1 MIRRRGEGVPAS
13 AAETSAGRQV
23 GVQIDGVCKVYETRG
38 EPIVAL
44 EDCSLE
50 LGPGEFV
57 SVVGPSGCGKST
69 LMLMVAGLIR
79 ASQGSITIGTTV
91 VREPYTDLGIVF
103 QEPVLL
109 DWRKVM
115 GNVLLQVELRKGLDK
130 KDYIGRAREL
140 LDLVGLSDFESRY
153 PYELSG
159 GMRQRVSICRAL
171 LHDPPLLLM
180 DEPFGALDALTRDQ
194 LNLDLQNIWLG
205 SGKTVM
211 FVTHSISEAVF
222 MSDRVVVFSGR
233 PGRVVETLE
242 IDLPRPR
249 HLSIRETPEFGRYA
263 GEIRRVF
270 ASLGILRDE
279 AMAPAASSPG

>member
-1 MIRRRGEGVPAS
+1 MSVAASVGES
-13 AAETSAGRQV
+13 AARI
-23 GVQIDGVCKVYETRG
+23 GVSVDGVSKVYETRA
-38 EPIVAL
+38 EPILAL
-44 EDCSLE
+44 DQCSL
-50 LGPGEFV
+50 GMGAGEFV

-69 LMLMVAGLIR
+69 LLLMVAGLIPCT
-79 ASQGSITIGTTV
+79 SGSISIGD
-91 VREPYTDLGIVF
+91 VRVERPYTDLGIVF

-115 GNVLLQVELRKGLDK
+115 GNVLLQVEMRRGLDK
-130 KDYIGRAREL
+130 KRFRGRALEL
-140 LDLVGLSDFESRY
+140 LELVGLQGFEGRY
-153 PYELSG
+153 PFELSG

-194 LNLDLQNIWLG
+194 LNLDLQSIWLQ
-205 SGKTVM
+205 SRKTVM

-222 MSDRVVVFSGR
+222 LSDRVVVFSDR
-233 PGRVVETLE
+233 PGRVVEVLE

-249 HLSIRETPEFGRYA
+249 NLSIRETPEFGRYA

-270 ASLGILRDE
+270 SSLGVLRDDG
-279 AMAPAASSPG
+279 APSAAPGSGG